1 MPEKLLE
8 IKNLSIAIKEKK
20 RSLHPVRGVSFF
32 INKAQR
38 VCLVGES
45 GCGKTLTAFSIMRLL
60 PDDKFS
66 LTGSIEFDGKSILDL
81 SHDEMRRLRGKAI
94 SMIFQEPMTALN
106 PVFKIGDQIVE
117 AILVHERLKKEKAK
131 ERAINMLFKVGVP
144 EPDITFNQ
152 YPHELSGGLRQ
163 RAMIAMALSCS
174 PNLLI
179 ADEPTTAL
187 DVTIQAQILDLL
199 RMLSDS
205 LGLTLLLIT
214 HNLGVV
220 AQIAQKVLVMYS
232 GKIVEES
239 PVKDLFKEPLH
250 PYTKGLIKSV
260 PYGQN
265 IKGKRLYAIPGHV
278 PGIENIPDGCAFY
291 KRCKYAKDIC
301 QKRQPELLTLG
312 NGRRVACHL
321 Y

>member
-220 AQIAQKVLVMYS
+220 AQIAQKVLVMYA

-278 PGIENIPDGCAFY
+278 PGIENIPGGCAFY
-291 KRCKYAKDIC
+291 KRCNHAKEVC
-301 QKRQPELLTLG
+301 SKRQPELLTLG
-312 NGRRVACHL
+312 NGRGVACHL